1 MLKTTLIILGLYS
14 FSSLWLFIKQRDM
27 MYFPTPEAHASQA
40 GVVWLE
46 NQQHK
51 LKIWQ
56 INSGDPA
63 IIYFGGNAEGVENN
77 IPLFSQIFSGRTV
90 YLVNYRGYGGSSGEP
105 TEQALFDD
113 ALVVYDYVKKQH
125 KNISIIGRSLGS
137 GVASYVASQRDVEK
151 LALITPYDSIK
162 NVAQSHYPI
171 FPVKWLLKDAFDSL
185 SRATEISSPT
195 LIMMAEFDQVIPRK
209 HSEKLAASMQHLDLQ
224 THVLAATNH
233 NDIGASRDFAKHL
246 QSFLNPMTE

>member
-27 MYFPTPEAHASQA
+27 MYFPTPEAHVAQA
-40 GVVWLE
+40 EAIWLE

-56 INSGDPA
+56 LNSGDSA

-90 YLVNYRGYGGSSGEP
+90 YLVNYRGYGGSSGKP
-105 TEQALFDD
+105 TEQALFAD
-113 ALVVYDYVKKQH
+113 ALAVYDYVKQRH
-125 KNISIIGRSLGS
+125 GNISIIGRSLGS
-137 GVASYVASQRDVEK
+137 GVASYVASRRDIEK

-195 LIMMAEFDQVIPRK
+195 LILMAEFDQVIPRK
-209 HSEKLAASMQHLDLQ
+209 HSEKLAAAMQHVELQ
-224 THVLAATNH
+224 THVLTATGH
-233 NDIGASRDFAKHL
+233 NDIGFSRDFARHL
-246 QSFLNPMTE
+246 QTFLNP